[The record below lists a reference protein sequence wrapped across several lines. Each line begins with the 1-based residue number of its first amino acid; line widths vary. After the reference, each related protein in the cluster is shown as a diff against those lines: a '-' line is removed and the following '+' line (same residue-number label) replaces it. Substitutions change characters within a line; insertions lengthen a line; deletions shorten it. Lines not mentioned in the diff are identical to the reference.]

1 MRYLPPPARLV
12 LLGRPF
18 QQHACGHSSKSWTRS
33 SGRKHL
39 RCPIEAETITI
50 STAISSDPRTN
61 LATKPSTLVEGVPPA
76 PTPSLLSIQSPH
88 LSAHL
93 RQGTAVESVSIFKFT
108 GVVTLVETSY
118 LSPNLFS
125 RVAIFALIKAHLE
138 GMVPRDDTI
147 LVMDSDSEKLI
158 RFTPNQFWVMQ

>member
-1 MRYLPPPARLV
+1 M
-12 LLGRPF
+12 
-18 QQHACGHSSKSWTRS
+18 
-33 SGRKHL
+33 
-39 RCPIEAETITI
+39 
-50 STAISSDPRTN
+50 
-61 LATKPSTLVEGVPPA
+61 
-76 PTPSLLSIQSPH
+76 
-88 LSAHL
+88 
-93 RQGTAVESVSIFKFT
+93 ESVSIFKFT